1 MFTNQGRRK
10 IWKSGGARNTVWGEC
25 ALPGWDRVNWSA
37 KNWEDL
43 SPPQPPLCD
52 RPALNTV
59 LDRSI
64 LHCKAKV
71 CVFSKIYDGKII
83 NIPYRNVYQRTWK
96 LVDCKIY
103 NSSTRGKSIQNQST
117 TPFGRCGLTLDWF
130 TTREIVIDF
139 AIHQLLGPLITPGLV
154 SSTQWADFQLWIGQ
168 CSVLSIDRVVLVLL
182 YLLGERAS

>member
-1 MFTNQGRRK
+1 MCIPAWYINKFTIIDCTIYTQLFLVK
-10 IWKSGGARNTVWGEC
+10 LKSIVDGPILHSKSIVDG
-25 ALPGWDRVNWSA
+25 
-37 KNWEDL
+37 
-43 SPPQPPLCD
+43 
-52 RPALNTV
+52 
-59 LDRSI
+59 SI

-139 AIHQLLGPLITPGLV
+139 AIHQLLGPLITP
-154 SSTQWADFQLWIGQ
+154 IHYGQ
-168 CSVLSIDRVVLVLL
+168 FVFWDPTKKRTVRVECL
-182 YLLGERAS
+182 

>member
-1 MFTNQGRRK
+1 MIPDPRVRIPAWYINKFTILDFTIYTQLFLVK
-10 IWKSGGARNTVWGEC
+10 LKSVVDGPILHSKSVVDGPILHSKSVVDG
-25 ALPGWDRVNWSA
+25 
-37 KNWEDL
+37 
-43 SPPQPPLCD
+43 
-52 RPALNTV
+52 
-59 LDRSI
+59 SI

-103 NSSTRGKSIQNQST
+103 NSSTRDKSIQNQST

-139 AIHQLLGPLITPGLV
+139 AIHQLLGPLITPIQATT
-154 SSTQWADFQLWIGQ
+154 S
-168 CSVLSIDRVVLVLL
+168 
-182 YLLGERAS
+182 